1 VNLTHTSANVLRQ
14 LTSVAGGGIH
24 EKAALGFSSSV
35 EAYERGRPGYSE
47 AALSFVRNNILN
59 TGFEIDTL
67 PAKRKPRI
75 LDLAAGT
82 GKFTSLIF
90 DPASWDLIAVEPI
103 DEMRNK
109 LIAKLPEVEAISG
122 TAEKIPYED
131 DHFDVVTVAQAF
143 HWFDYQPSV
152 IEIARV
158 LRPGGRLILI
168 WNLRDESGPSWV
180 SHLSEILDRYESG
193 VPRFKTMKWRSGFQQ
208 SPCPL
213 TEVDYQQFSFEQVG
227 DLQLMRD
234 RVASISFIASL
245 TRAEREIA
253 MAEMEEVFRS
263 ALDAA
268 GEIHMPYRTHVFVY
282 RLV

>member
-1 VNLTHTSANVLRQ
+1 MDN
-14 LTSVAGGGIH
+14 GGIH

-35 EAYERGRPGYSE
+35 DAYERGRPGYSE
-47 AALSFVRNNILN
+47 TALSFVRKTILN
-59 TGFEIDTL
+59 AATEIDAPP
-67 PAKRKPRI
+67 PARKPRV

-90 DPASWDLIAVEPI
+90 DPMSWDLSAVEPI
-103 DEMRNK
+103 DEMRSK
-109 LIAKLPEVEAISG
+109 LNSKLPLVGSVSG
-122 TAEKIPYED
+122 TAEKIPFKDE
-131 DHFDVVTVAQAF
+131 HFDVVTVAQAF
-143 HWFDYQPSV
+143 HWFDYAPAV

-168 WNLRDESGPSWV
+168 WNLRDESGASWV
-180 SHLSEILDRYESG
+180 SQLSEILDRYESG

-245 TRAEREIA
+245 TPGEREIA
-253 MAEMEEVFRS
+253 LAEMDEVFRS
-263 ALDAA
+263 AMNAE
-268 GEIHMPYRTHVFVY
+268 GEIKMPYRTHVYVY
-282 RLV
+282 QSL